1 MIRTLD
7 FVCSE
12 CGEHFTPGEKLY
24 YRDNYMNNSIR
35 DTKFICPAC
44 IAKWQ
49 EKWHIK
55 SASFNE
61 QDYVLTVD
69 LELEDGT
76 VYNDMDCTPID
87 ETETVVLGEDVP
99 VEAQQE
105 LYKIYAAWD
114 RERKAHYLKDCIF
127 KDEFMRT
134 SFTCETYSGEKF
146 EDIAFRVTMR
156 GELQTEKPVPDYI
169 KVQILEAYKLYEEQN
184 ADYPEAAT
192 EEEDLDELVKQIKS
206 KQGE

>member
-24 YRDNYMNNSIR
+24 YRDNYMSTSIR
-35 DTKFICPAC
+35 DTNFICPDC

-49 EKWHIK
+49 AKWHIK

-76 VYNDMDCTPID
+76 VYNNMDCTPID
-87 ETETVVLGEDVP
+87 ETEAVILGEDVP

-114 RERKAHYLKDCIF
+114 RERKAHYLKDCVF

-134 SFTCETYSGEKF
+134 SFTCETYSGEKY

-169 KVQILEAYKLYEEQN
+169 KTQILEAYKLYEEQN
-184 ADYPEAAT
+184 ADYQVPEEPS
-192 EEEDLDELVKQIKS
+192 EEELDELVKQIKS
-206 KQGE
+206 K